1 MSRSAP
7 LAVLLVAIFANWGRG
22 EAPGGAIDFQ
32 RDIQP
37 ILAAR
42 CWSCHGAADAEGG
55 LRLTD
60 RDQATAGAESGAA
73 AIVPGD
79 PDHSELLRR
88 VLATEDGERMPPEGP
103 ALPITEVEQLRRW
116 IAEGAQWPAHWAY
129 RRLSQP
135 PTPDTGDDWSQNPID
150 RFVIAKLTER
160 GLAPS
165 PPADRATLLRR
176 LHFDLLGLPPTAG
189 QIEAFVNDPSPLA
202 YERLVDELLA
212 NPSHGER
219 YARHWMDLAHFAETH
234 GHDQDRP
241 RDHAWP
247 YRDYL
252 IAAFNED
259 KPYGQFVREQV
270 AGDALFPESPQAVV
284 ATGFLAAG
292 PWDES
297 SLRDI
302 REDTLDREVARYLD
316 RDDIVTTVMSTFV
329 SSTVHCARCHD
340 HKFDPISQAEY
351 YGLQAVFAAID
362 KGNRSYDVDPRV
374 GRHRDELAAALA
386 ELPSRLA
393 SQDPSLDDPE
403 LAARVAVWEAE
414 WAATDSLWQP
424 LRLEELVST
433 GGSTLTS
440 LDDGSV
446 LSGGMRPEQDL
457 YTVMAPIAA
466 GEIRGLRLELLTDD
480 SLPQRGPGRQDNGNL
495 HLNELRLFVI
505 AAEGGEER
513 EIKFARAVADFDQS
527 GWSVDRAIDGQDAT
541 AWGIH
546 PQVGQPHEAVFELA
560 EPLVVADPTRLRI
573 ELHQTHGGGHLIG
586 RFRLSTTSRTPRLS
600 DRSLEPELARI
611 LGVAGEART
620 PQERRHLAVAYLTR
634 NYQAQAAELPPRS
647 IVYCGSNRFVA
658 DGSFRP
664 TPQPRVVRLLHRGD
678 IKQPR
683 DEVQPLTLSC
693 LEDLPAALAVADP
706 ADEGARRV
714 ALANW
719 LADHRNPLTW
729 RSIANRIWQYHFGR
743 GLVDTPSDFGR
754 MGTAPTHPEL
764 LDWLA
769 TRLRDRGESLKDLH
783 RLIVT
788 SATYRQSSSNPASDG
803 QESAAQESDRQKS
816 AAVIDGDNHYLWRM
830 NRRRLDAESFRD
842 AVFAVA
848 GTLDSSMGGPSVK
861 QFVQTP
867 GMHVTPNVDYHSA
880 DVDGPAM
887 RRRSVYRFLFRT
899 IPDPFMDAL
908 DCPDASQ
915 WTPTRGESVTPM
927 QALATLNDKAIVRQ
941 CEQLAARI
949 ERDRPTDPD
958 GHEHAHAA
966 VREILGREAS
976 DAEITS
982 LADYLLS
989 HGLANACRV
998 LFNSNEF
1005 MFVD

>member
-7 LAVLLVAIFANWGRG
+7 LAVLFVALFANWGRG
-22 EAPGGAIDFQ
+22 GEPAVATDFQ

-37 ILAAR
+37 ILAR

-60 RDQATAGAESGAA
+60 RDQATAGAESGSA

-88 VLATEDGERMPPEGP
+88 VLATEEELRMPPEGP
-103 ALPITEVEQLRRW
+103 ALTPAEIEQLRRW
-116 IAEGAQWPAHWAY
+116 IAEGAPWPAHWAY

-135 PTPDTGDDWSQNPID
+135 PIPDAGDDWAQNPID
-150 RFVIAKLTER
+150 RFVIAKLSER

-165 PPADRATLLRR
+165 PPADRATLMRR
-176 LHFDLLGLPPTAG
+176 LYFDLLGLPPTAE

-252 IAAFNED
+252 IAAFNDD

-362 KGNRSYDVDPRV
+362 KGNRSYDADPRV
-374 GRHRDELAAALA
+374 GRRRDELAAALA
-386 ELPSRLA
+386 ELPGRLA
-393 SQDPSLDDPE
+393 GQDPSLEDPD
-403 LAARVAVWEAE
+403 LATRVADWEAE
-414 WAATDSLWQP
+414 LAATDSRWQT
-424 LRLEELVST
+424 LRPEELGST

-440 LDDGSV
+440 SDDGSV
-446 LSGGMRPEQDL
+446 LSGGARPERDL
-457 YTVMAPIAA
+457 YTVVAPISA
-466 GEIRGLRLELLTDD
+466 GEIRGLRLEVLTDD

-505 AAEGGEER
+505 ADDGGEQR
-513 EIKFARAVADFDQS
+513 ELKFARAVADFDQS

-546 PQVGQPHEAVFELA
+546 PEVGKPHEAVFELA
-560 EPLVVADPTRLRI
+560 EPLVVADTARLRI

-586 RFRLSTTSRTPRLS
+586 RFRLSTTSRTPRLT

-611 LGVAGEART
+611 LGVATEART
-620 PQERRHLAVAYLTR
+620 PQERRHLAAAYLTR
-634 NYQAQAAELPPRS
+634 SYQAELAGLPPQS

-678 IKQPR
+678 ITQPR

-706 ADEGARRV
+706 TDEGARRA

-729 RSIANRIWQYHFGR
+729 RSIANRVWQYHFGR

-769 TRLRDRGESLKDLH
+769 ARLRDRGESLKDLH

-788 SATYRQSSSNPASDG
+788 SATYRQSSSSQASSSQASDG
-803 QESAAQESDRQKS
+803 QASAAQSS
-816 AAVIDGDNHYLWRM
+816 AAVIDGDNLYLWRM
-830 NRRRLDAESFRD
+830 NRRRLDAESYRD
-842 AVFAVA
+842 AVFAIA
-848 GTLDSSMGGPSVK
+848 GTLDFQMGGPSVK

-867 GMHVTPNVDYHSA
+867 GMHVTPNVDYRSA
-880 DVDGPAM
+880 DVDSPAM

-927 QALATLNDKAIVRQ
+927 QALATLNDKAIVHQ

-958 GHEHAHAA
+958 GRQRARAA
-966 VREILGREAS
+966 VRQILGREAS
-976 DAEITS
+976 EVEVTGVAV
-982 LADYLLS
+982 YLLS

>member
-1 MSRSAP
+1 MSRSARP
-7 LAVLLVAIFANWGRG
+7 AVLLAAMLVIVSLIAIAAREGRA
-22 EAPGGAIDFQ
+22 EDSPGAIDFQ
-32 RDIQP
+32 REIQP

-60 RDQATAGAESGAA
+60 REQATAGSAAGAA

-79 PDHSELLRR
+79 PAGSELMRR
-88 VLATEDGERMPPEGP
+88 VLSTEDGVRMPPEGP
-103 ALPITEVEQLRRW
+103 ALSPTDVERLRRW
-116 IAEGAQWPAHWAY
+116 IAEGAEWPAHWAY
-129 RRLSQP
+129 RRLTEP
-135 PTPDTGDDWSQNPID
+135 PIPEAAADTADDAACQNPID
-150 RFVIAKLTER
+150 RFVIAKLHER

-176 LHFDLLGLPPTAG
+176 LHFDLLGLPPTAA

-202 YERLVDELLA
+202 YERRVDELLA
-212 NPSHGER
+212 HPGHGER

-252 IAAFNED
+252 IAAFND
-259 KPYGQFVREQV
+259 DRPYGRFVREQV
-270 AGDALFPESPQAVV
+270 AGDALFPESPQAIV

-351 YGLQAVFAAID
+351 YGLQAVFAATD
-362 KGNRSYDVDPRV
+362 KGNRSYDADPGLAR
-374 GRHRDELAAALA
+374 RRAELAARLA
-386 ELPSRLA
+386 DLPRRLA
-393 SQDPSLDDPE
+393 SQDPSLDAPE
-403 LAARVAVWEAE
+403 LAAQVAAWEAE
-414 WAATDSLWQP
+414 LAATDSRWQALP
-424 LRLEELVST
+424 LEQLTSAN
-433 GGSTLTS
+433 GSTLTP
-440 LDDGSV
+440 LEDGSV
-446 LSGGMRPEQDL
+446 LSGGVRPEQDR
-457 YTVMAPIAA
+457 YTLVATVAA
-466 GEIRGLRLELLTDD
+466 GEIRGLRLEVLVDD

-495 HLNELRLFVI
+495 HLSELRLFVV
-505 AAEGGEER
+505 AADGGPDEEL
-513 EIKFARAVADFDQS
+513 KFARAVADFDQS
-527 GWSVDRAIDGQDAT
+527 GWSIDRAIDGQDAT

-546 PQVGQPHEAVFELA
+546 PQVGQPHEAVFELT
-560 EPLVVADPTRLRI
+560 EPRVLADPARLRI
-573 ELHQTHGGGHLIG
+573 ELHQLHGGGHLIG
-586 RFRLSTTSRTPRLS
+586 RFRLSITSRPPRLS

-611 LGVAGEART
+611 LALAPDART
-620 PQERRHLAVAYLTR
+620 ADERRQLTVAHLTR
-634 NYQAQAAELPPRS
+634 AWRVEADSLPPPS
-647 IVYCGSNRFVA
+647 IVYCGSNRFAA

-664 TPQPRVVRLLHRGD
+664 TAQPRVVRRLHRGD
-678 IKQPR
+678 ITQPR
-683 DEVQPLTLSC
+683 EEMQPTTLSC
-693 LEDLPAALAVADP
+693 VEALPSTLSVADP
-706 ADEGARRV
+706 ADEGARRA

-729 RSIANRIWQYHFGR
+729 RSIANRVWQYHFGR

-754 MGTAPTHPEL
+754 MGSAPTHPEL

-769 TRLRDRGESLKDLH
+769 SRLRDRGESLKDLH

-788 SATYRQSSSNPASDG
+788 SATYRQSSDG
-803 QESAAQESDRQKS
+803 QEA
-816 AAVIDGDNHYLWRM
+816 AAVLDRDNHYLWRM
-830 NRRRLDAESFRD
+830 NRRRLDAEAYHD
-842 AVFAVA
+842 AVLAVA
-848 GTLDSSMGGPSVK
+848 GTLDSQMGGPSVK
-861 QFVQTP
+861 QFLQTP
-867 GMHVTPNVDYHSA
+867 GMHVTPNVDYRQF
-880 DVDGPAM
+880 DVDNPAM

-915 WTPTRGESVTPM
+915 WTPTRGESITPM
-927 QALATLNDKAIVRQ
+927 QALATLNDKSIVRQ
-941 CEQLAARI
+941 CELLAARI
-949 ERDRPTDPD
+949 ERDRPADPD
-958 GHEHAHAA
+958 GRLRAGDA

-976 DAEITS
+976 DEELTG
-982 LADYLLS
+982 LAAYLLG

-998 LFNSNEF
+998 LLNSNEF